1 MNEEQRNEVFLQ
13 SQTVREETF
22 REWLSNKEIE
32 VPDAG
37 TLAQIRRDVTQNTT
51 DISTLKT
58 HNHDERYAQKSHNH
72 DGAYATAS
80 HNHNT
85 QYATLTHN
93 HDDRY
98 STVNHNHDTAYA
110 SKTSEHTHNNKT
122 ALDGITSAK
131 ITEWNNKS
139 NFSGSYTDLTNKP
152 KGLATETF
160 VNQAISR
167 VTNPI
172 HINALSFGIKEGR
185 NVDVVE
191 NTRCFQ
197 EAINYCKND
206 KVLVFPSG
214 EFIFNSVNLGE
225 KNNITIIGASSSF
238 ATFAQ
243 KDIYTGAITDTLTKI
258 ICNAPT
264 GETFFNHKSCV
275 LIMKDI
281 AFYNLKKD
289 GSGNF
294 TKEEAKTNI
303 LMQHT
308 RSEDQNKNTEKG
320 KVFLT
325 NCAFFGWKVCF
336 GSEFTFQH
344 LEDEWETGKRES
356 DYEYFK
362 QSCVMASRCRFTRN
376 GVAINQSVDARI
388 IDCSFN
394 KNDYAIVFRE
404 NSGFS
409 TVSNCRIEWNIYNG
423 IYCEKAHEV
432 TVADCEFDCNGYA
445 GLYAVENTNSNFN
458 GIFRRNGAKVE
469 TTDENREDYINN
481 VHIYA
486 RGNVNCNFVGSN
498 TTVKPI
504 SDVGSAPER
513 PSNCSNF
520 SENINCVISM
530 NNLTGCTK
538 SDKKQANKFE
548 NNIEC
553 IIENNM
559 TTYVGNEKNV
569 QQNWY
574 YPKDILGTINGT
586 NGVPAERTQETYEQ
600 FYSWVLDKLKDANR
614 NYITKTT
621 LGKDSSNTFNIYRY
635 DFTPLNYERTILI
648 LSNVHGNEYTSF
660 FGLCRFLEDMVNHSD
675 ENSLLNY
682 LRTRVRVVVIP
693 IVNPWG
699 FINSNR
705 RNVNGVDLNRN
716 CDYRWAEYTTT
727 SSQQGQP
734 YYKGTAPFSEKE
746 SQYVKKVVEDIKDD
760 NFVASID
767 LHTITTIDAEKVL
780 YYPRFQ
786 SNAINELARVVKN
799 YQSELD
805 NNREIFSSSTVP
817 TFSNWIGHITGAN
830 VCNPEWNNTV
840 YGGSRNAFLM
850 RKHVEWIGN
859 IIITLAKSEK
869 AMSPS
874 IGEPYSQMLM
884 WNRDAS
890 LGTQEDENRMSGKGH
905 RILKS
910 ENYNS
915 FTLSQFF
922 MDVDQEYIIDIS
934 GHVQVMVEKECTLHL
949 EPLVYQ
955 QNAPEQNYSVMSKEG
970 RFEEVVTLPVGTHYI
985 PIKAMLQGF
994 HTNYNDDSSSR
1005 AGQVH
1010 FRLRA
1015 KTNVANSVWITGYK
1029 ATLMFTP
1036 SNRGKCV
1043 SIEKL
1048 VNNQYEVVFPTRV
1061 VEDLDD

>member
-1 MNEEQRNEVFLQ
+1 MNEEQRNEVFLE

-22 REWLSNKEIE
+22 REWLSNKDIEI
-32 VPDAG
+32 PDAG
-37 TLAQIRRDVTQNTT
+37 TLSQLRGDVTKNTT

-58 HNHDERYAQKSHNH
+58 HNHDSKYAQKSHNH
-72 DGAYATAS
+72 DGTYATAN

-93 HDDRY
+93 HNDRY
-98 STVNHNHDTAYA
+98 STIDHNHDTAYA
-110 SKTSEHTHNNKT
+110 SKTSEHTHSNKMV
-122 ALDGITSAK
+122 LDGITNAK
-131 ITEWNNKS
+131 IVEWDNKS

-197 EAINYCKND
+197 EAIDYCKND

-225 KNNITIIGASSSF
+225 RNNITIVGASSSF

-243 KDIYTGAITDTLTKI
+243 KNIYTGAITDTLTKI

-289 GSGNF
+289 SSGNF
-294 TKEEAKTNI
+294 TTEEAKTNI

-308 RSEDQNKNTEKG
+308 RSADQNKNTEKG

-458 GIFRRNGAKVE
+458 GVFRRNGAKVD

-574 YPKDILGTINGT
+574 HPKDILGTINGT